1 MPDWRSLIVDIEAVA
16 ADALS
21 EALLAQGAL
30 AASIEDAF
38 AGTPRERPLGDEP
51 GGAGPNGWTRT
62 RIRALLPAA
71 ADPGAVL
78 DAAARQAGLAAAP
91 PFALEPLADRDWVR
105 HTQSQF
111 EPLRISA
118 RLWIVPSWHA
128 PPDPTAINL
137 ALDPGLAFGT
147 GSHPTTRLC
156 LRWLEQRIFAG
167 AQVLDYGCGSGIL
180 AIAAMKLG
188 AGEAVGVDL
197 DPAAIATARENSAR
211 NGVAV
216 RWVDTE
222 APLECRADLVMANI
236 VANPLKLLAPLLAAH
251 CRPGGRLVLA
261 GILAAQTEELA
272 AFYAPWFDMTPA
284 GLDEGWVALDGV
296 RR

>member
-1 MPDWRSLIVDIEAVA
+1 MPDWRSLIVDIEGPA
-16 ADALS
+16 AEALS

-30 AASIEDAF
+30 AASMEDAF
-38 AGTPRERPLGDEP
+38 AGTPRESLLVEEP
-51 GGAGPNGWTRT
+51 GGTSPDRWPRT

-71 ADPGAVL
+71 ADPHAVL
-78 DAAARQAGLAAAP
+78 GAAARAAGLAAPP
-91 PFALEPLADRDWVR
+91 PFALEPRADRDWVR

-156 LRWLEQRIFAG
+156 LRWLERCIFAG
-167 AQVLDYGCGSGIL
+167 AQVLDYGCGTGIL

-188 AGEAVGVDL
+188 AGGAIGVDL
-197 DPAAIATARENSAR
+197 DPAAIATARANSAR

-216 RWVDTE
+216 QWVDTA
-222 APLECRADLVMANI
+222 APLACRADLVMANI
-236 VANPLKLLAPLLAAH
+236 LANPLKLLAPLLAAH

-261 GILAAQTEELA
+261 GILPAQRAALA
-272 AFYAPWFDMTPA
+272 AAYAPWFDMAP
-284 GLDEGWVALDGV
+284 GELDEGWVALEGV